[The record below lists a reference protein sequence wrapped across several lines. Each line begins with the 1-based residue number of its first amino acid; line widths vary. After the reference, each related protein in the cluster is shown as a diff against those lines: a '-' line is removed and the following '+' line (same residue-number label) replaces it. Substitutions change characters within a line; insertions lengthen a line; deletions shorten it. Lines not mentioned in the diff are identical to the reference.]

1 MTSPPM
7 TSPPMTSPP
16 TVAVVHFPSGGH
28 IRPLLPLV
36 ATLEQRGLRTVQWA
50 PKEWEQACLSAGS
63 EFRPLPDL
71 SDLAW
76 PPPVR
81 SRIAEF
87 LGGLTERLAPWTCE
101 QVADVGADVVLRDSF
116 AQYGHYAA
124 LANGLD
130 EVVVPAMMAFHRGMR
145 PSTADRQAARKSF
158 VRGLPAALRLRAI
171 SRRLGSRYGAPL
183 GGPLA
188 VFAGRHGA
196 TTLVFTVPSLQMQ
209 PEGLRDEDVRFVG
222 PLRALG
228 ASEVDAEPALD
239 GLEQSDQLVYVSLG
253 TVFEQRSD
261 FFRDAAA
268 ALAAP
273 GRRVILSIGRLDAA
287 EIGTLPAGVSA
298 HAHVDQLSV
307 LRRADLFLTHAGFNS
322 MQEGLAAGVPL
333 LLFPQ
338 MFEQALNADVVVGQ
352 GAGLRLQDATP
363 ERIRAGADTMLSDAA
378 YAEAARRLADELRSG
393 LRVEEAVEAVAGPA
407 REHSSS
413 LDAGASV
420 PGSD

>member
-1 MTSPPM
+1 
-7 TSPPMTSPP
+7 MTSPP

-36 ATLEQRGLRTVQWA
+36 TALEQHGLRTVQWA
-50 PKEWEQACLSAGS
+50 PAEWEQACRSAGS
-63 EFRPLPDL
+63 EFRAMPDL

-76 PPPVR
+76 PPPVQA
-81 SRIAEF
+81 RIAEF
-87 LGGLTERLAPWTCE
+87 LGALTERLAPWACE

-116 AQYGHYAA
+116 AQYGRYAA
-124 LANGLD
+124 LANDLD

-145 PSTADRQAARKSF
+145 PSAADRAEARKNLI
-158 VRGLPAALRLRAI
+158 RGLPAAARLRKI
-171 SRRLGSRYGAPL
+171 SRRLERRYGAPL

-196 TTLVFTVPSLQMQ
+196 RTLVFTVPSLQMQ
-209 PEGLRDEDVRFVG
+209 PDALREEDVRFVG

-228 ASEVDAEPALD
+228 ASEVEAEPALD
-239 GLEQSDQLVYVSLG
+239 GLAQGDQLVYVSLG
-253 TVFEQRSD
+253 TVFEQRPD

-268 ALAAP
+268 ALAAR
-273 GRRVILSIGRLDAA
+273 GRRVILSTGRLDRQELGA
-287 EIGTLPAGVSA
+287 LPAGVSA
-298 HAHVDQLSV
+298 HAHVDQLSI

-338 MFEQALNADVVVGQ
+338 MFEQALNADVVAGQ

-363 ERIRAGADTMLSDAA
+363 DRIRAGADTMLGEPA
-378 YAEAARRLADELRSG
+378 YAEAAKRIAAELRAG
-393 LRVEEAVEAVAGPA
+393 LHVEQAVEAVAGFA
-407 REHSSS
+407 RQHSASV
-413 LDAGASV
+413 AGGASEL
-420 PGSD
+420 GSD